1 MVQEVVVIR
10 IHVTSVD
17 IRIVLVLL
25 YDAIDVN
32 INGVILGDGWWSL
45 FVLVFL

>member
-10 IHVTSVD
+10 IHVTGLD
-17 IRIVLVLL
+17 IGIVLVLL
-25 YDAIDVN
+25 YDAIVVS
-32 INGVILGDGWWSL
+32 INGVILGDGWWLL